1 MESLFILVVLQWYKC
16 LNHPLDVVESTF
28 MQGKDD
34 TLLQASIVLMVKQ
47 LICTQYLRVQFLLEA
62 LINIK
67 NMAELEE
74 KKETKR
80 TTKKVI
86 ETPQEMR
93 ILVVTNIAE
102 VVKYVN
108 EEGIKKEDIISLLK
122 DNGQWMLV
130 YYK

>member
-16 LNHPLDVVESTF
+16 SNHPLDVVESTLL
-28 MQGKDD
+28 QGKDD

-86 ETPQEMR
+86 EIPQEMR

>member
-1 MESLFILVVLQWYKC
+1 MSIRCRRTYL
-16 LNHPLDVVESTF
+16 

-62 LINIK
+62 LININ

-86 ETPQEMR
+86 EIPQEMR

>member
-1 MESLFILVVLQWYKC
+1 
-16 LNHPLDVVESTF
+16 
-28 MQGKDD
+28 
-34 TLLQASIVLMVKQ
+34 
-47 LICTQYLRVQFLLEA
+47 
-62 LINIK
+62 
-67 NMAELEE
+67 MAELEE

-86 ETPQEMR
+86 KTPQEMR

>member
-1 MESLFILVVLQWYKC
+1 MESIFILVVLQWYKR

-34 TLLQASIVLMVKQ
+34 ALLHASIVLMVKQ

-67 NMAELEE
+67 KREEIEE

-108 EEGIKKEDIISLLK
+108 EEHIKKEDIISLLK

>member
-1 MESLFILVVLQWYKC
+1 
-16 LNHPLDVVESTF
+16 
-28 MQGKDD
+28 
-34 TLLQASIVLMVKQ
+34 
-47 LICTQYLRVQFLLEA
+47 
-62 LINIK
+62 
-67 NMAELEE
+67 MAELEE

-86 ETPQEMR
+86 EILQEMR

>member
-1 MESLFILVVLQWYKC
+1 
-16 LNHPLDVVESTF
+16 
-28 MQGKDD
+28 
-34 TLLQASIVLMVKQ
+34 
-47 LICTQYLRVQFLLEA
+47 
-62 LINIK
+62 
-67 NMAELEE
+67 MAELEE
-74 KKETKR
+74 KKEIKK
-80 TTKKVI
+80 TTKKV
-86 ETPQEMR
+86 TDVSQKMR

>member
-1 MESLFILVVLQWYKC
+1 
-16 LNHPLDVVESTF
+16 
-28 MQGKDD
+28 
-34 TLLQASIVLMVKQ
+34 
-47 LICTQYLRVQFLLEA
+47 
-62 LINIK
+62 
-67 NMAELEE
+67 MAELEE

-86 ETPQEMR
+86 ETSQEMR